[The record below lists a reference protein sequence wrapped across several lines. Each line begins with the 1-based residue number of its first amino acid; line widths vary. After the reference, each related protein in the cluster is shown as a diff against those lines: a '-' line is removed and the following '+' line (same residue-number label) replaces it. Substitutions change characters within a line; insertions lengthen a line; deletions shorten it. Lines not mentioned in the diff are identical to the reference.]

1 MKDVSPTNTTEPKNI
16 PTSVKST
23 SPTIK
28 SSQAAITTKS
38 TTAPALTDST
48 TLHKPTW
55 RVISVLE
62 AVAGTRNGATLSE
75 IAKALDCPR
84 STLTPILKT
93 LTDANYL
100 TCEEDSLRYH
110 IGRRAYIIGNTFQ
123 PSGDILDLIKDQM
136 ELVAEQCN
144 ENVHLG
150 ILEQNEIMYLIKVTG
165 SKPLQLISSVGRRL
179 PAYATALGKALLYDH
194 SLNELEALFPE
205 GLTPL
210 TEHTLPDV
218 KALYQDIHKDPNH
231 EFTYEQ
237 EEITKYARCIAMPL
251 RVNGRIVAALSIS
264 FIIFD
269 ADKEHVTS
277 IKNLLRRF
285 GTIIEKLMSSNGFP
299 GI

>member
-1 MKDVSPTNTTEPKNI
+1 MKDVSLTKITSSKNI
-16 PTSVKST
+16 SATLNATPA
-23 SPTIK
+23 TIK
-28 SSQAAITTKS
+28 STPASIEKPTT
-38 TTAPALTDST
+38 PPLLTDNST
-48 TLHKPTW
+48 VHKPTW

-100 TCEEDSLRYH
+100 TCEEESLRYH

-150 ILEQNEIMYLIKVTG
+150 VLEQNEIMYLIKVTG

-194 SLNELEALFPE
+194 SLEELETLFPD
-205 GLTPL
+205 GLPPL
-210 TEHTLPDV
+210 TEHTLPNV
-218 KALYQDIHKDPNH
+218 KALYQDIHKDPTH

-251 RVNGRIVAALSIS
+251 RINGRIVAALSIS

-269 ADKEHVTS
+269 ADKEHIAS
-277 IKNLLRRF
+277 IKALLRRF
-285 GTIIEKLMSSNGFP
+285 GTIIEKLMRTNGFP